1 MSAEAAGSLDILKK
15 VLNKEFY
22 PEFRIL
28 LRTDGPN
35 RLPIEQHW
43 VNKKDDKFDYRRN
56 GCVVCPKT
64 CNISVYNPEGKCRC
78 SWGNLDR
85 DDDLDRLLHFY
96 DIHKKL
102 SEQGREFP
110 LVPECQRIVN
120 KYLPKEKNEPC
131 EGMVF
136 YSIVPRE
143 RLPYNDFEIM
153 KLTKFCEANFT
164 AKNFTKCAWV
174 IESGKHED
182 CPNLHIHALG
192 KLKNKNFK
200 RDCFTRWHKQYEDKY
215 NIKYVEKKDD
225 GSENKGW
232 DMKPCNTLKIQSDK
246 LNYLNNVLKGSHEN
260 FIDLKIGNKFGF

>member
-1 MSAEAAGSLDILKK
+1 MSAEAAGFEVLKKTLEKNGFIDFDRRGFDLPNEEFWNFIDIPKLLFKCYCCERPSRTYGCSRAAAQQSAAININESKVNDIHRLIHFYKIYKNLEDNGKRFPLNKECLTILKK
-15 VLNKEFY
+15 YVK
-22 PEFRIL
+22 I
-28 LRTDGPN
+28 
-35 RLPIEQHW
+35 
-43 VNKKDDKFDYRRN
+43 
-56 GCVVCPKT
+56 
-64 CNISVYNPEGKCRC
+64 
-78 SWGNLDR
+78 
-85 DDDLDRLLHFY
+85 
-96 DIHKKL
+96 
-102 SEQGREFP
+102 
-110 LVPECQRIVN
+110 
-120 KYLPKEKNEPC
+120 KNEPC

-200 RDCFTRWHKQYEDKY
+200 RMFMSRWNKQYEDKY
-215 NIKYVEKKDD
+215 NISYDENN
-225 GSENKGW
+225 NKGW
-232 DMKPCNTLKIQSDK
+232 HMVPCNTLEIQSDK
-246 LNYLNNVLKGSHEN
+246 LNYLDNVLKGSHEN